1 MTTACLMAKEVKKF
15 QNEEKVTFPLVFFL
29 GEGSGVANSLT
40 VGQNDISKK
49 KRLP

>member
-1 MTTACLMAKEVKKF
+1 MDKEVKKF

-40 VGQNDISKK
+40 IGQNEKK
-49 KRLP
+49 VRK